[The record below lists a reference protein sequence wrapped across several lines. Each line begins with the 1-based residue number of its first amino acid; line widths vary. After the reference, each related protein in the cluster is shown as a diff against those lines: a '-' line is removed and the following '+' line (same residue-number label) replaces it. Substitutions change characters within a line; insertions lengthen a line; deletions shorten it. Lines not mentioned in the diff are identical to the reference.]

1 MRILL
6 IGNFAPP
13 YEEESLHNLSLLNR
27 LKDEGNDCCVINIS
41 ENPSKEDE
49 FIDGKNFLN
58 FVFKLIRYAWKKDV
72 IHCSTKGYM
81 RPGLIKIIVSV
92 IIGRC
97 FRAKA
102 IITLHSEL
110 FTILGKMR
118 SKLLGKPVLRL
129 LFFLANR
136 VICTDKDTYETAAAY
151 KTKNNFELIPLFIHI
166 PKNIKENELSV
177 FKKLENKKRIIVFSN
192 TIYPSFIF
200 EILNN
205 LLSKYAS
212 ISDIG
217 IVISFSEKLSI
228 KLQHAIEEIGN
239 RFSDNLVF
247 IEPSEMR
254 LLSMAYAKA
263 NLILRPLSCDG
274 KTFFPNFT
282 ISLKKPVCS
291 ANYLYFPI
299 SLLFVK
305 EGETADLCANI
316 INNLLKENSEKL
328 SYPKGEDDFYDKIK
342 NIYLEK

>member
-41 ENPSKEDE
+41 ENPSKEEE
-49 FIDGKNFLN
+49 FIDGKNLLN
-58 FVFKLIRYAWKKDV
+58 FVFKLIRYARKKDV

-81 RPGLIKIIVSV
+81 RQGLIKIIASV
-92 IIGRC
+92 IISRC

-110 FTILGKMR
+110 FAIIGETR
-118 SKLLGKPVLRL
+118 SKQLGKPALRI

-136 VICTDKDTYETAAAY
+136 VICADKDTYEAAAAY

-166 PKNIKENELSV
+166 PKNIKENELLV

-205 LLSKYAS
+205 LLSKYS
-212 ISDIG
+212 PVTDIG

-239 RFSDNLVF
+239 RFSDSLVF
-247 IEPSEMR
+247 IEPTEMR

-274 KTFFPNFT
+274 KMFFPNFT
-282 ISLKKPVCS
+282 ISLKKPICS
-291 ANYLYFPI
+291 SNYLYFPT

-316 INNLLKENSEKL
+316 INNLLKENSEEL